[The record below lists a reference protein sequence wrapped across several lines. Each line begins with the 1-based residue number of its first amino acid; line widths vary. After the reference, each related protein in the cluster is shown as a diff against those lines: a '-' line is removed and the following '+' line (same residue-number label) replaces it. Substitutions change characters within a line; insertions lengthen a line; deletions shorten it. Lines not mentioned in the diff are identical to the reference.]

1 MAIDRSTMKTTQA
14 FIFPGQAA
22 QAVGMGKDLF
32 DHSPAARE
40 VFNEVDDTLGRSLT
54 TLMFEGSIEEL
65 TETSNAQPAVSAVS
79 LASHAAMTEAL
90 GAQPVPFLTAGHSL
104 GEYSALA
111 VSGVLSVS
119 DTIRLVVQRSRLMQ
133 EACDERPGGMV
144 ALIGIDEF
152 AVEDV
157 CRETGAQLSNINTA
171 QQIIISGD
179 HRSLAQAIDL
189 AAARGAKRCIPLQ
202 VGGAFH
208 SGLMQPAQ
216 SGLNEVIDSV
226 KFNDPVVP
234 IVGNCGATA
243 LTTGAEVK
251 AELMTQLTSCVRWQ
265 RSVEFM
271 IESGVETFVEV
282 GPGNVLAGMIK
293 RIDSSRE
300 IISVGDMESVR
311 SFAAA

>member
-1 MAIDRSTMKTTQA
+1 MAIDISTTINSQA

-22 QAVGMGKDLF
+22 QAAGMGKDLY
-32 DHSPAARE
+32 DNSPAARE
-40 VFNEVDDTLGRSLT
+40 VFNEVDDALGRSLT
-54 TLMFEGSIEEL
+54 TLMFEGPIEDL

-79 LASHAAMTEAL
+79 LASHAAISEAL
-90 GAQPVPFLTAGHSL
+90 GSAPMPSMTAGHSL
-104 GEYSALA
+104 GEYSTLA
-111 VSGVLSVS
+111 VSGVLSVT
-119 DTIRLVVQRSRLMQ
+119 DTIKLVVQRGQLMQ
-133 EACDERPGGMV
+133 EACDEKPGGMV

-157 CRETGAQLSNINTA
+157 CRETGAELSNINTA

-189 AAARGAKRCIPLQ
+189 AAARGAKKCIPLQ

-208 SGLMQPAQ
+208 SGLMEPAQ
-216 SGLNEVIDSV
+216 SGLNEVIEAV
-226 KFNDPVVP
+226 TFNDPIIP

-265 RSVEFM
+265 RSIEFM
-271 IESGVETFVEV
+271 IENGVETFVEV
-282 GPGNVLAGMIK
+282 GPGKVLAGMIK
-293 RIDSSRE
+293 RIDKSRE

-311 SFAAA
+311 SYAA

>member
-1 MAIDRSTMKTTQA
+1 MAIDISTTINSQA

-22 QAVGMGKDLF
+22 QAVGMGKDLY
-32 DHSPAARE
+32 DNSPAARE
-40 VFNEVDDTLGRSLT
+40 VFNEVDDALGRSLT
-54 TLMFEGSIEEL
+54 TLMFEGPIEDL

-79 LASHAAMTEAL
+79 LASHAAISEAL
-90 GAQPVPFLTAGHSL
+90 GSAPMPSMTAGHSL
-104 GEYSALA
+104 GEYSTLA
-111 VSGVLSVS
+111 VSGVLSVT
-119 DTIRLVVQRSRLMQ
+119 DTIKLVVQRGQLMQ
-133 EACDERPGGMV
+133 EACDEKPGGMV

-157 CRETGAQLSNINTA
+157 CRETGAELSNINTA

-189 AAARGAKRCIPLQ
+189 AAARGAKKCIPLQ
-202 VGGAFH
+202 VAGAFH
-208 SGLMQPAQ
+208 SGLMEPAQ
-216 SGLNEVIDSV
+216 SGLNEVIEAV
-226 KFNDPVVP
+226 TFNDPIIP

-265 RSVEFM
+265 RSIEFM
-271 IESGVETFVEV
+271 IENGIETFVEV
-282 GPGNVLAGMIK
+282 GPGKVLAGMIK
-293 RIDSSRE
+293 RIDKSRE

-311 SFAAA
+311 SYAA

>member
-1 MAIDRSTMKTTQA
+1 MAIDISTTINSQA

-22 QAVGMGKDLF
+22 QAVGMGKDLY
-32 DHSPAARE
+32 DNSPAARE
-40 VFNEVDDTLGRSLT
+40 VFNEVDDALGRSLT
-54 TLMFEGSIEEL
+54 TLMFEGPIEDL

-79 LASHAAMTEAL
+79 LASHAAISEAL
-90 GAQPVPFLTAGHSL
+90 GSAPMPSMTAGHSL

-111 VSGVLSVS
+111 VSGVLSVT
-119 DTIRLVVQRSRLMQ
+119 DTIKLVVQRGQLMQ
-133 EACDERPGGMV
+133 EACDEKPGGMV

-157 CRETGAQLSNINTA
+157 CRETGAELSNINTA

-189 AAARGAKRCIPLQ
+189 AAARGAKKCIPLE

-208 SGLMQPAQ
+208 SGLMEPAQ
-216 SGLNEVIDSV
+216 SGLNEVIEAV
-226 KFNDPVVP
+226 TFNDPIIP

-265 RSVEFM
+265 RSIEFM
-271 IESGVETFVEV
+271 IENGVETFVEV
-282 GPGNVLAGMIK
+282 GPGKVLAGMIK
-293 RIDSSRE
+293 RIDKSRE

-311 SFAAA
+311 SYAA

>member
-1 MAIDRSTMKTTQA
+1 MAIDISTTINSQA

-22 QAVGMGKDLF
+22 QAVGMGKDLY
-32 DHSPAARE
+32 DNSPAARE
-40 VFNEVDDTLGRSLT
+40 VFNEVDDALGRSLT
-54 TLMFEGSIEEL
+54 TLMFEGPIEDL

-79 LASHAAMTEAL
+79 LASHAAISEAL
-90 GAQPVPFLTAGHSL
+90 GSAPMPSMTAGHSL

-111 VSGVLSVS
+111 VSGVLSVT
-119 DTIRLVVQRSRLMQ
+119 DTIKLVVQRGQLMQ
-133 EACDERPGGMV
+133 EACDEKPGGMV

-157 CRETGAQLSNINTA
+157 CRETGAELSNINTA

-189 AAARGAKRCIPLQ
+189 AAARGAKKCIPLQ

-208 SGLMQPAQ
+208 SGLMEPAQ
-216 SGLNEVIDSV
+216 SGLNEVIEAV
-226 KFNDPVVP
+226 TFNDPIIP

-265 RSVEFM
+265 RSIEFM
-271 IESGVETFVEV
+271 IENGVETFVEV
-282 GPGNVLAGMIK
+282 GPGKVLAGMIK
-293 RIDSSRE
+293 RIDKSRE

-311 SFAAA
+311 SYAA

>member
-1 MAIDRSTMKTTQA
+1 MAIDISTPIRSQA

-32 DHSPAARE
+32 DNSPAARE
-40 VFNEVDDTLGRSLT
+40 IFNEVDDALVRNLT
-54 TLMFEGSIEEL
+54 TLMFEGPIEEL

-79 LASHAAMTEAL
+79 LAAHAAMTEAL
-90 GAQPVPFLTAGHSL
+90 GGQPVPALTAGHSL

-111 VSGVLSVS
+111 VSGVLSIS
-119 DTIRLVVQRSRLMQ
+119 DTIRLVVQRSQLMQ
-133 EACDERPGGMV
+133 EACDDRPGGMV

-152 AVEDV
+152 AVVDV

-189 AAARGAKRCIPLQ
+189 AAARGAKKCIPLQ

-208 SGLMQPAQ
+208 SGLMEPAQ
-216 SGLNEVIDSV
+216 SGLNEVIEAI
-226 KFNDPVVP
+226 KFNDPSVP

-265 RSVEFM
+265 QSVEYM
-271 IESGVETFVEV
+271 IESGIETFVEV
-282 GPGNVLAGMIK
+282 GPGKVLAGMIK
-293 RIDSSRE
+293 RIDGSQE
-300 IISVGDMESVR
+300 IISVSDMESVR
-311 SFAAA
+311 SYAA

>member
-1 MAIDRSTMKTTQA
+1 MAIDISTTINSQA

-22 QAVGMGKDLF
+22 QAVGMGKDLY
-32 DHSPAARE
+32 DNSPAARE
-40 VFNEVDDTLGRSLT
+40 VFNEVDDALGRSLT
-54 TLMFEGSIEEL
+54 TLMFEGPIEDL

-79 LASHAAMTEAL
+79 LASHAAISEAL
-90 GAQPVPFLTAGHSL
+90 GSAPMPSMTAGHSL

-111 VSGVLSVS
+111 VSGVLSVT
-119 DTIRLVVQRSRLMQ
+119 DTIKLVVQRGQLMQ
-133 EACDERPGGMV
+133 EACDEKPGGMV

-157 CRETGAQLSNINTA
+157 CRETGAELSNINTA

-189 AAARGAKRCIPLQ
+189 AAARGAKKCIPLQ

-208 SGLMQPAQ
+208 SGLMEPAQ
-216 SGLNEVIDSV
+216 SGLNEVIEAV
-226 KFNDPVVP
+226 TFNDPIIP

-265 RSVEFM
+265 RSIEFM
-271 IESGVETFVEV
+271 IENGIETFVEV
-282 GPGNVLAGMIK
+282 GPGKVLAGMIK
-293 RIDSSRE
+293 RIDKSRE

-311 SFAAA
+311 SYAA

>member
-1 MAIDRSTMKTTQA
+1 MAIDISTTINSQA

-22 QAVGMGKDLF
+22 QAVGMGKDLY
-32 DHSPAARE
+32 DNSPAARE
-40 VFNEVDDTLGRSLT
+40 VFNEVDDALGRSLT
-54 TLMFEGSIEEL
+54 TLMFEGPIEDL

-79 LASHAAMTEAL
+79 LASHAAISEAL
-90 GAQPVPFLTAGHSL
+90 GSAPMPSMTAGHSL
-104 GEYSALA
+104 GEYSTLA
-111 VSGVLSVS
+111 VSGVLSVT
-119 DTIRLVVQRSRLMQ
+119 DTIKLVVQRGQLMQ
-133 EACDERPGGMV
+133 EACDEKPGGMV

-157 CRETGAQLSNINTA
+157 CRETGAELSNINTA

-189 AAARGAKRCIPLQ
+189 AAARGAKKCIPLQ

-208 SGLMQPAQ
+208 SGLMEPAQ
-216 SGLNEVIDSV
+216 SGLNEVIEAV
-226 KFNDPVVP
+226 TFNDPIIP

-265 RSVEFM
+265 RSIEFM
-271 IESGVETFVEV
+271 IENGVETFVEV
-282 GPGNVLAGMIK
+282 GPGKVLAGMIK
-293 RIDSSRE
+293 RIDKSRE

-311 SFAAA
+311 SYAA

>member
-1 MAIDRSTMKTTQA
+1 MAIDTSTPNRSQA

-22 QAVGMGKDLF
+22 QAVGMGKDLY
-32 DHSPAARE
+32 DNSPAARE
-40 VFNEVDDTLGRSLT
+40 VFNEVDDALGRNLT
-54 TLMFEGSIEEL
+54 TLMFEGPIEDL

-79 LASHAAMTEAL
+79 LAAHAAMTEAL
-90 GAQPVPFLTAGHSL
+90 GGQPVPALTAGHSL

-111 VSGVLSVS
+111 VSGVLSVT
-119 DTIRLVVQRSRLMQ
+119 DTIELVVQRSRLMQ
-133 EACDERPGGMV
+133 EACDEKPGGMV

-152 AVEDV
+152 AVVDV

-189 AAARGAKRCIPLQ
+189 AAARGAKKCIPLQ

-208 SGLMQPAQ
+208 SGLMEPAQ
-216 SGLNEVIDSV
+216 SGLNEVIDAV

-234 IVGNCGATA
+234 IVGNCDATA

-265 RSVEFM
+265 SSVEFM

-282 GPGNVLAGMIK
+282 GPGKVLAGMIK
-293 RIDSSRE
+293 RIDRSRE

-311 SFAAA
+311 SYAA